1 MSYTDSTQIDM
12 PLSEQERELAV
23 EAVQAAIA
31 DPDFGADE
39 EWVPALAAL
48 LAHVS
53 DPEAGR
59 ALADSHYRTVLYN
72 AVIELDQRTTEW
84 PSEDGRADVR
94 ALMQRLGADTS
105 YCPVCRSYALTCA
118 DASELE
124 PCLIC
129 GEPVTSLLCPTCE
142 DGTAPTTTQAGGRN
156 EQGRQAP

>member
-12 PLSEQERELAV
+12 PLTDPERRLAI
-23 EAVQAAIA
+23 EAVCVAIINV
-31 DPDFGADE
+31 DFGADE
-39 EWVPALAAL
+39 EYVPALHAL

-59 ALADSHYRTVLYN
+59 SLADAHARTVLYN
-72 AVIELDQRTTEW
+72 AVIELDQQTTEW

-94 ALMQRLGADTS
+94 ALMQRLGDDTS

-142 DGTAPTTTQAGGRN
+142 QGTSPFDR
-156 EQGRQAP
+156 R